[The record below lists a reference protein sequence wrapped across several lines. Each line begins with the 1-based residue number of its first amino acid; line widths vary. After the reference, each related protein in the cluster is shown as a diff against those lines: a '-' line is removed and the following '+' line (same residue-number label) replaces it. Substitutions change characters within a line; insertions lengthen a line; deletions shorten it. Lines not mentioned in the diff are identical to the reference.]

1 MPLCGGRWP
10 LSIMVKPARAHTRS
24 EKARI
29 IGARALQ
36 ISMGAPLFVSEDELR
51 DEFSGELI
59 QLYGVD
65 EAKER
70 VVLDPMKIATLEYI
84 KHRIPI
90 DVEPHLDE

>member
-1 MPLCGGRWP
+1 
-10 LSIMVKPARAHTRS
+10 
-24 EKARI
+24 
-29 IGARALQ
+29 
-36 ISMGAPLFVSEDELR
+36 LFVSEDELR
-51 DEFSGELI
+51 QEFSGELI

-65 EAKER
+65 DAKER